1 MDVSEIRTLSDEE
14 VGMVSGGTT
23 YDQAYESFI
32 DYGSQLGAA
41 VGALLAGSYT
51 STALSPTFALNF
63 VDSFS
68 DILEGFSSLS

>member
-1 MDVSEIRTLSDEE
+1 MNVSEIRTLNEE
-14 VGMVSGGTT
+14 EIGMVSGGAT

-63 VDSFS
+63 VDSFG
-68 DILEGFSSLS
+68 DILEGFASFS